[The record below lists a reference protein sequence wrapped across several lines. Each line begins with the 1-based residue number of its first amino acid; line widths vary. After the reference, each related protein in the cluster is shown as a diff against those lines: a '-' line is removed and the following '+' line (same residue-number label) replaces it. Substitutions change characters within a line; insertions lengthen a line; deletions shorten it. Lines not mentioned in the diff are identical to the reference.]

1 MHKENKKALMRKYE
15 SDIKDCNNSIRV
27 LRDTN
32 SRELTELV
40 KYKERIKTNLQNLYK

>member
-1 MHKENKKALMRKYE
+1 MDKENKKTLKRQYE
-15 SDIKDCNNSIRV
+15 SEIKKCNNSIRV

-40 KYKERIKTNLQNLYK
+40 KNKERIKTNLQNLYK